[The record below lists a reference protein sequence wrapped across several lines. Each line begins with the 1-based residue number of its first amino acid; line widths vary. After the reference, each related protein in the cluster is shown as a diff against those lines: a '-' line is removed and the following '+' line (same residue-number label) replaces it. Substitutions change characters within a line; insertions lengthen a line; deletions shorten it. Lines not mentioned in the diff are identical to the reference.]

1 VQAGLSQRSSTILLC
16 ALAGALA
23 LACYWPIQDNGFVNF
38 DDPLYV
44 TSNPIVQQGLSGGG
58 FLWAFSSTTAGNY
71 HPLTML
77 SHMLDCQL
85 FGLQPGG
92 HHLTS
97 AIFHAMNAALL
108 CLVLAR
114 MTGRRTE
121 SLIVAALFAV
131 HPAHVESVAWLAER
145 KDVLSGFFFLLTIW
159 SYLRYVER
167 PGGGRYALT
176 LLMLVLGLLS
186 KPMLVTLPF
195 LLLLLDLWPLGRT
208 GMIWPARKESAD
220 TTVCSWC
227 YLVFEKLPMVLLAGA
242 MCVLTFLVQR
252 ASGAMDGG
260 GSASS
265 LPERAGNAVVAYV
278 RYLFELFWPVN
289 LSAFYPRQA
298 WSIAQ
303 VATAGALLIA
313 VTLAAWSLRRRKP
326 YLLVGWLWFIGMLVP
341 VIGIIQVGSQSM
353 ADRYLYLPMIGI
365 AMAVVWGAS
374 DLLRFNLQLHPHA
387 QLGWASIACTAIL
400 VSCGVL
406 TFQDTQVWRNDQTL
420 YAQCLRV
427 GPDNP
432 FAEQNLAAALAQKG
446 DVSGALEHYQRAVDL
461 QPNLPD
467 ARGGYGYALRLA
479 RRFDEAEVQLRIGL
493 ALDGRDPRLHSQLG
507 MVYFDQQ
514 RWDDAARCFK
524 DAIAIDSADF
534 EAVYY
539 LAMTKAADGD
549 PAGAIA
555 LLRRA
560 AEIQPTSVLAHY
572 QLGMMLMK
580 HGHDSEGVDEL
591 ALAARLSPNSAD
603 VNLQFGLALLRCGRK
618 EDAVSPL
625 SRAARLRPDSTE
637 AIRALASILSANPA
651 GIGH

>member
-1 VQAGLSQRSSTILLC
+1 
-16 ALAGALA
+16 
-23 LACYWPIQDNGFVNF
+23 
-38 DDPLYV
+38 
-44 TSNPIVQQGLSGGG
+44 
-58 FLWAFSSTTAGNY
+58 
-71 HPLTML
+71 
-77 SHMLDCQL
+77 
-85 FGLQPGG
+85 
-92 HHLTS
+92 
-97 AIFHAMNAALL
+97 
-108 CLVLAR
+108 
-114 MTGRRTE
+114 
-121 SLIVAALFAV
+121 
-131 HPAHVESVAWLAER
+131 
-145 KDVLSGFFFLLTIW
+145 
-159 SYLRYVER
+159 
-167 PGGGRYALT
+167 
-176 LLMLVLGLLS
+176 
-186 KPMLVTLPF
+186 
-195 LLLLLDLWPLGRT
+195 
-208 GMIWPARKESAD
+208 
-220 TTVCSWC
+220 
-227 YLVFEKLPMVLLAGA
+227 
-242 MCVLTFLVQR
+242 
-252 ASGAMDGG
+252 
-260 GSASS
+260 
-265 LPERAGNAVVAYV
+265 
-278 RYLFELFWPVN
+278 
-289 LSAFYPRQA
+289 
-298 WSIAQ
+298 
-303 VATAGALLIA
+303 
-313 VTLAAWSLRRRKP
+313 
-326 YLLVGWLWFIGMLVP
+326 
-341 VIGIIQVGSQSM
+341 M

-479 RRFDEAEVQLRIGL
+479 KRFDEAEVQLRIGL

-514 RWDDAARCFK
+514 RCDDAARCFK
-524 DAIAIDSADF
+524 DAIAIAPADF